1 MAVGPCSIAL
11 QKRRVQ
17 LVESWSQ
24 NVTHLQELLYQVGAL
39 TEEDLSLVRGG
50 GRLGVRNSMR
60 NLLDVLHGRGEEACR
75 AFFHVLQSQRANTES
90 ESMVAAIPPEGSG
103 PSSSDSGPTNM
114 QEHLRKHK
122 DILGRQHSPT
132 DYLRIRTIR
141 CSSSDSSDE
150 SCSFTDITLSRCV
163 GYTVPL
169 QYHQHEVA
177 MVGDAFRS
185 QEQVCTFQDVCQS
198 LLSVPGE
205 DVSLLSGVAGSGK
218 TTVVRRLVHEWAK
231 DSGSQKIV
239 LSLSFREL
247 NLLSEPQSL
256 QELLLVHYSHLKPVL
271 PWVIDSQPGRILL
284 ILDGLD
290 EFCFPLEFERSPKCS
305 DPERKLGMGEMV
317 VNLIKGH
324 LLPGISILV
333 TSRPHAVSKVPPL
346 LVTQLY
352 SVLGFSKDQQRHYFE
367 QSCNSPLVASAVWG
381 YVSSYQP
388 LQLMCRIPAFCWI
401 VSTALRDRAP
411 CCLSQVT
418 TTTLPNTARTMP
430 AGSSDTSTSNNRAEE
445 ATPTTSTFSSTVP
458 RVMLMSGHV
467 KPITITEIYCCF
479 LKSILVFHGEG
490 HSQEGCSP
498 QCLQEA
504 PRVLQEMR
512 PMLRDLGALAFK
524 GLLERRFLFDQ
535 ADLSSFSLDCS
546 GLSKTFLVEILRED
560 RASLTCQRSFH
571 FIHTSVQE
579 FLAALYYVLQ
589 ALSGSDPFSGLKS
602 AVGVA
607 LFPVALHKVLTSTA
621 NKMLRPRRLLRRYVK
636 KAFSWGGHHQSGHMD
651 LFCRF
656 VSGLLVPQTR
666 VILDGL
672 FRGRS
677 QILPSPSSS
686 LPVPSPPPPTPPFL
700 LSLLHSQ
707 LQCGR
712 LSPERQVNV
721 CHCLYEAQDPGLAQR
736 LQGWLQV
743 LAQQQDPDQSGPAKR
758 DWSELAFLLQ
768 LTPDLQD
775 LNLEA
780 QGLDADGLRRLLP
793 VLPLFSTLRLAQNP
807 LGPEGA
813 VVLACAMQS
822 PDCRVERLWV
832 VGTGLGCKGLR
843 VLTEG
848 LKDNHTVVDLR
859 MAINHIGDVGAGCL
873 ADLLRTNRTL
883 KDIRLRDNQIT
894 DKGAEL
900 LMEALTENTTLEHLW
915 MFDNKLSK
923 EGVRKLKEF
932 ARSTSHLD
940 IKVCV

>member
-1 MAVGPCSIAL
+1 MAVGRCSIAL
-11 QKRRVQ
+11 QERRVQ
-17 LVESWSQ
+17 LVESCSQ

-50 GRLGVRNSMR
+50 GRLGERDCMR
-60 NLLDVLHGRGEEACR
+60 TLLDVLHGRGEEACR

-90 ESMVAAIPPEGSG
+90 ESMLAAIPPEGSG
-103 PSSSDSGPTNM
+103 PSSSGSSPTNM

-122 DILGRQHSPT
+122 NILGRQHSPI
-132 DYLRIRTIR
+132 DYLSIRTSR
-141 CSSSDSSDE
+141 CSSSESVDE
-150 SCSFTDITLSRCV
+150 PGSFTDIMWSRCV

-169 QYHQHEVA
+169 QYHQHEAA

-185 QEQVCTFQDVCQS
+185 QDQVCTFQDVCQS
-198 LLSVPGE
+198 LLSVPG
-205 DVSLLSGVAGSGK
+205 DDMTLLSGVAGSGK
-218 TTVVRRLVHEWAK
+218 TTVVRRLVHEWAR
-231 DSGSQKIV
+231 DSDSQKIV

-256 QELLLVHYSHLKPVL
+256 QELLLVYYSHLKPVL
-271 PWVIDSQPGRILL
+271 ARIVDSQPGRILL

-290 EFCFPLEFERSPKCS
+290 EFRFPLDFERSPKCS
-305 DPERKLGMGEMV
+305 DPERRLGMGEMV

-333 TSRPHAVSKVPPL
+333 TSRPHSVSKVPPL

-352 SVLGFSKDQQRHYFE
+352 SILGFSTDQQRHYFE
-367 QSCNSPLVASAVWG
+367 QSCSSPLVASDVWG

-401 VSTALRDRAP
+401 VSTALRDGTP
-411 CCLSQVT
+411 CCLRQVT
-418 TTTLPNTARTMP
+418 TTTLPSTARTRP
-430 AGSSDTSTSNNRAEE
+430 AGSSDTTTNNNRAEE
-445 ATPTTSTFSSTVP
+445 ATPTPSTFSSTVP

-490 HSQEGCSP
+490 RSQEGCSP
-498 QCLQEA
+498 QRLQEA
-504 PRVLQEMR
+504 PQVLQEMQ
-512 PMLRDLGALAFK
+512 PTLRNLGALAFK
-524 GLLERRFLFDQ
+524 GFLERRFLFNQ

-546 GLSKTFLVEILRED
+546 GLSKAFLVEILRED
-560 RASLTCQRSFH
+560 RASLSYQRSFH

-579 FLAALYYVLQ
+579 FLAALYYILQ

-602 AVGVA
+602 AGGVA
-607 LFPVALHKVLTSTA
+607 LFSVALHKVLTSTA
-621 NKMLRPRRLLRRYVK
+621 NKLLRPRRLLRRYVK

-656 VSGLLVPQTR
+656 VSGLLVPQIR

-677 QILPSPSSS
+677 QILPSLSSSS
-686 LPVPSPPPPTPPFL
+686 LSLPSPPPPPPPTPPFL

-712 LSPERQVNV
+712 LSPERQVN
-721 CHCLYEAQDPGLAQR
+721 AQDPGLAQR
-736 LQGWLQV
+736 LQSWLQV
-743 LAQQQDPDQSGPAKR
+743 LAQQQVPDQSGPAKR

-768 LTPDLQD
+768 LIPDLQD

-780 QGLDADGLRRLLP
+780 QGLDAEGLRRLLP
-793 VLPLFSTLRLAQNP
+793 VLPLFNTLRLGQNP

-813 VVLACAMQS
+813 IVLACAVQS
-822 PDCRVERLWV
+822 PDCRVERLW
-832 VGTGLGCKGLR
+832 
-843 VLTEG
+843 
-848 LKDNHTVVDLR
+848 

-873 ADLLRTNRTL
+873 ADLLQTNHTL
-883 KDIRLRDNQIT
+883 KDIR
-894 DKGAEL
+894 
-900 LMEALTENTTLEHLW
+900 

-932 ARSTSHLD
+932 ARNMSHLD
-940 IKVCV
+940 IKVCI

>member
-50 GRLGVRNSMR
+50 GRLGVRDSMR

-132 DYLRIRTIR
+132 DYLSIRTIR

-177 MVGDAFRS
+177 MVGDALRS
-185 QEQVCTFQDVCQS
+185 QDQVCTFQDVCQS

-218 TTVVRRLVHEWAK
+218 TTVVRRLAHEWAK

-290 EFCFPLEFERSPKCS
+290 EFGFPLEFERSPKCS

-352 SVLGFSKDQQRHYFE
+352 SILGFSKDQQRHYFE
-367 QSCNSPLVASAVWG
+367 QSCNSPLVASAMWG

-430 AGSSDTSTSNNRAEE
+430 AGSSDTSTSNNKAEE
-445 ATPTTSTFSSTVP
+445 ATPTPSTFSSTVP

-504 PRVLQEMR
+504 PQVLQEMR

-607 LFPVALHKVLTSTA
+607 LFPVALYKVLTSTA
-621 NKMLRPRRLLRRYVK
+621 NKLLRPRRLLRRYVK

-721 CHCLYEAQDPGLAQR
+721 CHCLYEGPGP
-736 LQGWLQV
+736 GWPSVYKAGCRSWPNNRPRPVWPSQEGLERAG
-743 LAQQQDPDQSGPAKR
+743 LPAAA
-758 DWSELAFLLQ
+758 D
-768 LTPDLQD
+768 PDLQD

-813 VVLACAMQS
+813 VVLACALQS

-832 VGTGLGCKGLR
+832 VGTRLGCKGLK

-873 ADLLRTNRTL
+873 ADLLRTNHTL
-883 KDIRLRDNQIT
+883 KDIR
-894 DKGAEL
+894 
-900 LMEALTENTTLEHLW
+900 
-915 MFDNKLSK
+915 
-923 EGVRKLKEF
+923 
-932 ARSTSHLD
+932 
-940 IKVCV
+940 

>member
-11 QKRRVQ
+11 QERRVQ

-50 GRLGVRNSMR
+50 GRLGVRDCMR

-75 AFFHVLQSQRANTES
+75 AFFHVLQSQRANKES
-90 ESMVAAIPPEGSG
+90 ESTGEAIPPEGSG
-103 PSSSDSGPTNM
+103 PSSIGSGPTNM
-114 QEHLRKHK
+114 QEYLRKHK
-122 DILGRQHSPT
+122 GVLGRQHSPI
-132 DYLRIRTIR
+132 DYLSIRTGR
-141 CSSSDSSDE
+141 CISSESGDE
-150 SCSFTDITLSRCV
+150 PGSFTDITLSRCV

-169 QYHQHEVA
+169 QYHQHEAA

-185 QEQVCTFQDVCQS
+185 QDQVCTFQDVYQR

-205 DVSLLSGVAGSGK
+205 DVTLLSGVAGSGK
-218 TTVVRRLVHEWAK
+218 TTVVRRLVHEWAR
-231 DSGSQKIV
+231 DSESQKIV

-247 NLLSEPQSL
+247 NLLSEPQTL
-256 QELLLVHYSHLKPVL
+256 HKLLLVHYSHLKPVL
-271 PWVIDSQPGRILL
+271 ARVIDSQPGRILL

-290 EFCFPLEFERSPKCS
+290 EFRFPLDFERSPKCS
-305 DPERKLGMGEMV
+305 DPERTLGMGEMV

-333 TSRPHAVSKVPPL
+333 TSRPHAISKVPTL

-367 QSCNSPLVASAVWG
+367 QSCSSPLVASAVWG

-401 VSTALRDRAP
+401 VSTALRDGAT

-418 TTTLPNTARTMP
+418 TTTLPSTARTTQ
-430 AGSSDTSTSNNRAEE
+430 AGSSDTSTTNN
-445 ATPTTSTFSSTVP
+445 S
-458 RVMLMSGHV
+458 HV
-467 KPITITEIYCCF
+467 KPITITAIYCCF

-490 HSQEGCSP
+490 RSQEGCSP
-498 QCLQEA
+498 QRLQEA

-512 PMLRDLGALAFK
+512 PTLRDLGALAFK

-546 GLSKTFLVEILRED
+546 ELSKTFLVEILRED
-560 RASLTCQRSFH
+560 RASLTYQRSFH
-571 FIHTSVQE
+571 FLHTSVQE

-621 NKMLRPRRLLRRYVK
+621 NKLLRPRRLLRRYVK

-686 LPVPSPPPPTPPFL
+686 SLSLSSPPPPPPPTPPFL

-721 CHCLYEAQDPGLAQR
+721 CHCLYEAQDPGLAER

-743 LAQQQDPDQSGPAKR
+743 LAQQQVPDQSGPAKR

-768 LTPDLQD
+768 LIPDLQD

-793 VLPLFSTLRLAQNP
+793 VLPLFSTLRLGQNP

-813 VVLACAMQS
+813 VVLACAVQS

-832 VGTGLGCKGLR
+832 VGTGLGCEGLK

-873 ADLLRTNRTL
+873 ADLLRTNHTL

-894 DKGAEL
+894 DKGLEL

-940 IKVCV
+940 IKVCI

>member
-1 MAVGPCSIAL
+1 MAVGPRSIEL
-11 QKRRVQ
+11 QERRVQ

-50 GRLGVRNSMR
+50 GRPGERDCMR
-60 NLLDVLHGRGEEACR
+60 TLLDVLHGRGEEACR

-90 ESMVAAIPPEGSG
+90 GTMLAAIPPEGTG
-103 PSSSDSGPTNM
+103 TSSSDSGPTNM

-122 DILGRQHSPT
+122 DILGRQHGPV
-132 DYLRIRTIR
+132 DYLRIGT
-141 CSSSDSSDE
+141 SSSE
-150 SCSFTDITLSRCV
+150 SVNEPGSFTDITLSRCV
-163 GYTVPL
+163 GYSVPL
-169 QYHQHEVA
+169 QYHQHEAA

-185 QEQVCTFQDVCQS
+185 QDQVCTFQDVCQS
-198 LLSVPGE
+198 LLSVPG
-205 DVSLLSGVAGSGK
+205 DNMTLLSGVAGSGK
-218 TTVVRRLVHEWAK
+218 TTVVIRLVYEWAR
-231 DSGSQKIV
+231 DSDSQKIV

-271 PWVIDSQPGRILL
+271 ARVVDSQPGRILL

-290 EFCFPLEFERSPKCS
+290 EFRFPLDFERSPKCS
-305 DPERKLGMGEMV
+305 DPERRLGMGEMV

-352 SVLGFSKDQQRHYFE
+352 SVLGFSTDQQRHYFE
-367 QSCNSPLVASAVWG
+367 QSCSSPLVASAVWG

-401 VSTALRDRAP
+401 VSTALRDGAP
-411 CCLSQVT
+411 SYFSQVT
-418 TTTLPNTARTMP
+418 TTTLPSTARTTP
-430 AGSSDTSTSNNRAEE
+430 AGSSDTTNNSAEK
-445 ATPTTSTFSSTVP
+445 ATPTPSIFSFTVP
-458 RVMLMSGHV
+458 SVTLMSSDV

-490 HSQEGCSP
+490 RSQEGCSP
-498 QCLQEA
+498 QRLQEA

-512 PMLRDLGALAFK
+512 PMLRDLGALAFQ

-546 GLSKTFLVEILRED
+546 GLSKAFLVEILRED
-560 RASLTCQRSFH
+560 RASLTYQRSFH
-571 FIHTSVQE
+571 FLHTSVQE

-589 ALSGSDPFSGLKS
+589 ALSGSDPFLGLKS
-602 AVGVA
+602 AVVVA
-607 LFPVALHKVLTSTA
+607 MFPVALHKVLTSTA
-621 NKMLRPRRLLRRYVK
+621 NKLLRPRRLLRRYVK

-672 FRGRS
+672 FPDRS
-677 QILPSPSSS
+677 QIFPSLSSSSLSLPSPS
-686 LPVPSPPPPTPPFL
+686 PPPFTPPFL

-736 LQGWLQV
+736 LQAWLQV
-743 LAQQQDPDQSGPAKR
+743 LAQQQVPDQSGPAKR

-768 LTPDLQD
+768 LIPDLQD

-780 QGLDADGLRRLLP
+780 QGLDAEGLRRLLP
-793 VLPLFSTLRLAQNP
+793 VLPLFSTLRLGQNP

-813 VVLACAMQS
+813 VVLACALQS

-832 VGTGLGCKGLR
+832 VGTGLGCEGLE

-859 MAINHIGDVGAGCL
+859 MAINHIGDVGAGYL
-873 ADLLRTNRTL
+873 ADLLRTNHTL
-883 KDIRLRDNQIT
+883 KDVRLRDNQIT

-940 IKVCV
+940 IKVCI

>member
-50 GRLGVRNSMR
+50 GRLGVRDSMR

-75 AFFHVLQSQRANTES
+75 AFFHVLQSQRANTD
-90 ESMVAAIPPEGSG
+90 
-103 PSSSDSGPTNM
+103 DSGPTNM

-132 DYLRIRTIR
+132 DYLSIRTIR

-185 QEQVCTFQDVCQS
+185 QDQVCTFQDVCQS

-218 TTVVRRLVHEWAK
+218 TTVVRRLAHEWAK

-290 EFCFPLEFERSPKCS
+290 EFGFPLEFERSPKCS

-352 SVLGFSKDQQRHYFE
+352 SILGFSKDQQRHYFE
-367 QSCNSPLVASAVWG
+367 QSCNSPLVASAMWG

-411 CCLSQVT
+411 CCLSQ
-418 TTTLPNTARTMP
+418 
-430 AGSSDTSTSNNRAEE
+430 AEE
-445 ATPTTSTFSSTVP
+445 ATPTPSTFSSTVH

-504 PRVLQEMR
+504 PQVLQEMR

-607 LFPVALHKVLTSTA
+607 LFPVALYKVLTSTA
-621 NKMLRPRRLLRRYVK
+621 NKLLRPRRLLRRYVK

-813 VVLACAMQS
+813 VVLACALQS

-832 VGTGLGCKGLR
+832 VGTRLGCKGLK

-873 ADLLRTNRTL
+873 ADLLRTNHTL